1 MFKNIW
7 RKLSSGQKL
16 TMLGSLLLMLSL
28 FLNWFSDKDVFRSG
42 DTYSALGGPLYL
54 AGLTM
59 LLLAA
64 VNIGL
69 LILSALRQKRVVDM
83 GESRQGK
90 IQMIAGFASM
100 YLLMLIN
107 SVFFHPRFG
116 LNILEKKPEIGV
128 MLALA
133 ATVMIC
139 CGGYLSYRKKFEG
152 EGAAVAPAPAAR
164 EKITGTVTAD
174 SAPAARAEAVTVAE
188 SPLKAAPALPSTATA
203 PVAAGEET
211 TVRTHVPLAPQPV
224 AATPAAR
231 PAAGYFS
238 ERDPR
243 GKTEYER
250 SKLYENLKKTMVR
263 DTLTPEQRRKLREK
277 EAKENAFSANF
288 GKGGVVGSPATTAAG
303 ATVGS
308 KLTGQAA
315 KTSSAN
321 SLPAGT
327 TAASDAPST
336 EKKPQMYRMDL

>member
-7 RKLSSGQKL
+7 RKLSSGQKV
-16 TMLGSLLLMLSL
+16 TMLGSLLLILSL

-54 AGLTM
+54 AGFTM
-59 LLLAA
+59 LLLA
-64 VNIGL
+64 VLNLGL
-69 LILSALRQKRVVDM
+69 LVLAAWRQKRVAAM

-90 IQMIAGFASM
+90 IQMMAGFVSM
-100 YLLMLIN
+100 YLLIVIN

-139 CGGYLSYRKKFEG
+139 CGGYLSYRKKFEL
-152 EGAAVAPAPAAR
+152 EASATAPAPAAR
-164 EKITGTVTAD
+164 EKVTGTITAD
-174 SAPAARAEAVTVAE
+174 SAPAARLEAATVAE
-188 SPLKAAPALPSTATA
+188 PALKPAPALPSTLSVSVA
-203 PVAAGEET
+203 PEEET
-211 TVRTHVPLAPQPV
+211 AVRTHVPLAPQPV

-231 PAAGYFS
+231 PAGGYFS

-250 SKLYENLKKTMVR
+250 TKLYENLKKTMVR

-308 KLTGQAA
+308 KVPGQAA
-315 KTSSAN
+315 AGAAAASSA
-321 SLPAGT
+321 A
-327 TAASDAPST
+327 ST